1 MELLLILSLILVN
14 GVFVMSEMAVVS
26 ARKARLQQWADEG
39 RSGAVTA
46 LALANSPAHFL
57 STTQIGIT
65 VITILSGALG
75 EATLSKNLADR
86 LGKYHA
92 APALCRRRSV
102 LECRDGIAFVS
113 LVLGE
118 LVPKRLALI
127 NPEAIASGIARP
139 MQWLSKAT
147 FPLVR
152 LMSLVTDLVLR
163 FLGARPVTSR
173 RSPKKRSTS
182 SWNRERKPACSRSTS
197 RRSFHVFFRLDDELI
212 TTVMTP
218 RTDIVYFDLNESFE
232 ENRQKLLASAHSRFV
247 LCRGGLDDVVGVLRA
262 KALLDA
268 AFRGKP
274 LDFASEAA
282 RALYVPDTL
291 TMLELLEAFK
301 KHRQHLALVVDEY
314 GELKGLVT
322 MNDIMEALV
331 GDVATVEDTT
341 EPDIVQRDDGSWLV
355 DGSIALERYRK
366 AMGLED
372 ALPGEEL
379 HAYRTLGGL
388 AMKLLGRVPQV
399 GDRFSIGGFR
409 FEVVDMDENRVDK
422 LLVTRVDPP
431 GPTARLRFAPRRD
444 CAASFRAGQGAGS
457 RVWACAGARRGAP
470 HVARRG
476 RRIRL

>member
-75 EATLSKNLADR
+75 EATLSKSLADR
-86 LGKYHA
+86 LGSITLLQPYA
-92 APALCRRRSV
+92 DDVAFWSV
-102 LECRDGIAFVS
+102 VTGIAFVS

-163 FLGARPVTSR
+163 FLGARPAHEPPVTKEEINVLMEQGTEAGVFEKHEQAIVSR
-173 RSPKKRSTS
+173 
-182 SWNRERKPACSRSTS
+182 
-197 RRSFHVFFRLDDELI
+197 VFRLDDELI

-218 RTDIVYFDLNESFE
+218 RTDIVYFDLNETFE

-268 AFRGKP
+268 AFQGKP

-282 RALYVPDTL
+282 KALYVPDTL

-331 GDVATVEDTT
+331 GDVATVED
-341 EPDIVQRDDGSWLV
+341 DHG
-355 DGSIALERYRK
+355 ARYR
-366 AMGLED
+366 A
-372 ALPGEEL
+372 A
-379 HAYRTLGGL
+379 
-388 AMKLLGRVPQV
+388 GRWIVA
-399 GDRFSIGGFR
+399 G
-409 FEVVDMDENRVDK
+409 
-422 LLVTRVDPP
+422 
-431 GPTARLRFAPRRD
+431 RRQH
-444 CAASFRAGQGAGS
+444 RAGAIQESNGAG
-457 RVWACAGARRGAP
+457 G

-476 RRIRL
+476 VACLPNPRRFGHETARTGAAGRRPVFDRRLPIRGRRHG

>member
-26 ARKARLQQWADEG
+26 ARKARLQQWAEEG

-46 LALANSPAHFL
+46 LALANAPAHFL

-75 EATLSKNLADR
+75 EATLSKSLADR
-86 LGKYHA
+86 LGSIT
-92 APALCRRRSV
+92 L
-102 LECRDGIAFVS
+102 LEPYADDVAFWVVVTGIAFVS

-152 LMSLVTDLVLR
+152 LMSLATDLVLR
-163 FLGARPVTSR
+163 FLGARPAHEPPVTKEEINVLMEQGTEAGVFEKHEQAIVSR
-173 RSPKKRSTS
+173 
-182 SWNRERKPACSRSTS
+182 
-197 RRSFHVFFRLDDELI
+197 VFRLDDELI

-218 RTDIVYFDLNESFE
+218 RSDIVYFDLNESFE

-268 AFRGKP
+268 AFQSKP

-282 RALYVPDTL
+282 KALYVPDTL

-322 MNDIMEALV
+322 MNDIMETLV

-372 ALPGEEL
+372 TLPGEEL

-431 GPTARLRFAPRRD
+431 TTTA
-444 CAASFRAGQGAGS
+444 S
-457 RVWACAGARRGAP
+457 
-470 HVARRG
+470 
-476 RRIRL
+476 